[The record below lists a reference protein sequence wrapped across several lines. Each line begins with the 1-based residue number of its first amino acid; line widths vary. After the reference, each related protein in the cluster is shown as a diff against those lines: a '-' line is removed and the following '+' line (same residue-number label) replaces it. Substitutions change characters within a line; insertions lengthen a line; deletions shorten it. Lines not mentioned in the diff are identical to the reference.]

1 MHVPMHGCAC
11 ICACACVHV
20 CVCVCA
26 CVCMC
31 IVCACMYYMHLYLIL
46 LLAEEGYYVYKLLHY
61 GEVRYVVPYL
71 ARRALENRGAMSRAK
86 DERKL
91 LGKAIRQ
98 KVLSFK

>member
-1 MHVPMHGCAC
+1 MCVC
-11 ICACACVHV
+11 IV
-20 CVCVCA
+20 CICVCA
-26 CVCMC
+26 N
-31 IVCACMYYMHLYLIL
+31 LIF
-46 LLAEEGYYVYKLLHY
+46 LLAEEGYHVYKLLHY
-61 GEVRYVVPYL
+61 GEIRYVVPYL